1 MEISLISILCG
12 CISFAAL
19 LYYFI
24 FAKKE
29 ADLGGRGRAGIFSI
43 LFVIVPIILIV
54 LFMQFEAESNL
65 VKMGFKPHPSFS
77 SSVGAATGTGENP
90 TWVFS
95 TTGETGSIL
104 QFYKNP
110 SNHDGWTLNVEN
122 QNLLIFRKDSKKMS
136 VLVNNG
142 NVVFSLIKNE

>member
-1 MEISLISILCG
+1 MEISLILILCG

-104 QFYKNP
+104 
-110 SNHDGWTLNVEN
+110 
-122 QNLLIFRKDSKKMS
+122 
-136 VLVNNG
+136 
-142 NVVFSLIKNE
+142 